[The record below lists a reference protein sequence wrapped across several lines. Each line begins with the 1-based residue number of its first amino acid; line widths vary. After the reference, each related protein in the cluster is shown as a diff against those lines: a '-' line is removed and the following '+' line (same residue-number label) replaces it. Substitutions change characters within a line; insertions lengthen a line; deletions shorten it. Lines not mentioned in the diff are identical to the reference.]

1 MTREKL
7 KYHYNGPLY
16 RFERTFRAEWEGYTE
31 AVSEKQAINNLN
43 KKAKDAFG
51 FLPSAKLTID
61 PKYLEVIPVEDEDET
76 FRDVEPIK
84 TTCDKCGATLTD
96 AGECPSCDLGDN
108 SVFEESCLKEEF
120 ERISKDEEAWL
131 DQRILDNNFE
141 IVSKRDYGHYGENF
155 DGLYDVHYQI
165 ISKEGNKTREDY
177 EEAIDWI
184 DNLLDE
190 FEDFTGSPCTFNI
203 GLQTDGYIS
212 CGFDCRA
219 VFYKPGEDVVH
230 TKPTTLKFR
239 DGKPADDAT
248 KATLKNLG
256 TRFGIDDIT
265 PFIPLDS
272 KKKDESLDYDRDLI
286 KSVKDGVSKIWTKDE
301 RLKQAKEKEDRNKI
315 RELARK
321 DFKKNNLLAEDDYA
335 AFEYECNKLG
345 LQATREL
352 FDVYLNSA
360 VDLVI
365 LGYTTN
371 EGLKESLADAPQQVE
386 IEVEQL
392 NPDILDQYGYDEAI
406 LHYLYLVYGS
416 MPLSIDWEWHD
427 KDIIYA
433 NNIIWDKKDWDD
445 FEEDDSEE
453 NEEDEDYIPT
463 TGYESKEEA
472 LLIEIANELG
482 MPYDAK
488 EEGSGDSWNYISFLH
503 DFNNGRGDE
512 WIDTLEEEGLS
523 EDLLDRY
530 KELVSHSDDE
540 LLEEGIVIK
549 PGSTTIEQK
558 YKEFDTK
565 QEAIDYIIA
574 ENGYGEMF
582 VRYIPKTNKY
592 RVVWE
597 EIAEPSEESNSELE
611 EDIEKHDQLNPKLF
625 DEGNK
630 LKPEVREKIFE
641 IVKEFTDGLI
651 QDNIKFDI
659 SDIILVGSNCSYNYT
674 KDSDLDVHIRMK
686 TNSLDCPDNL
696 YPLLYSAYRSMWNS
710 KMDIDFYN
718 IPVELYV
725 ETEDSTAKS
734 NGIYSVMKDE
744 WIKEPVQQDI
754 PDLDEEA
761 FDKLFSEWEDKY
773 FDLIEK

>member
-61 PKYLEVIPVEDEDET
+61 PKYLEVIPVEDEDEI

-219 VFYKPGEDVVH
+219 VFYKPGEDVVY

-239 DGKPADDAT
+239 NGQPADDAT

-272 KKKDESLDYDRDLI
+272 KKKDESLNYDRDLI
-286 KSVKDGVSKIWTKDE
+286 RSVKDGVSKIWTKDE

-315 RELARK
+315 RELAKK

-360 VDLVI
+360 VDLVV

-406 LHYLYLVYGS
+406 LQYLYLVYGS

-445 FEEDDSEE
+445 FEEDDSDES
-453 NEEDEDYIPT
+453 EEDGDYIPT
-463 TGYESKEEA
+463 TGYESEEEA

-482 MPYDAK
+482 MPYDAE

-530 KELVSHSDDE
+530 KELVGHSDDE
-540 LLEEGIVIK
+540 LLEE
-549 PGSTTIEQK
+549 
-558 YKEFDTK
+558 
-565 QEAIDYIIA
+565 
-574 ENGYGEMF
+574 
-582 VRYIPKTNKY
+582 
-592 RVVWE
+592 
-597 EIAEPSEESNSELE
+597 SNNELE

-641 IVKEFTDGLI
+641 IVKEFTDGLT

-710 KMDIDFYN
+710 KMDIDFYD